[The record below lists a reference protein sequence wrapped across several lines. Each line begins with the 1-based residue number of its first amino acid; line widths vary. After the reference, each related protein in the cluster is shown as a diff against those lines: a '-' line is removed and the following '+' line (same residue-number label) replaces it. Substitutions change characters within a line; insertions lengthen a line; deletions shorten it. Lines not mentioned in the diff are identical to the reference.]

1 MDAYQ
6 LIRDVVGIKKPLPK
20 KSIYAKD
27 WLSWY
32 RGKVIGYHNYRIY
45 NGANYLDLTRKT
57 LGMPKFIC
65 ESWANLLMNER
76 CDIVLPDAEKEK
88 LDKILYETNFW
99 QKANDGI
106 EKSFALGIGALVVGI
121 TDLRIGESSGAV
133 DTSESKIEINFVNET
148 KIFPITIKNRNVT
161 ECAFVT
167 QGTDETYIV
176 VHVLNEQKEYEIH
189 NFILDDK
196 QVLKDKYVFKTMSKI
211 PWFFIIRPNLSS
223 NFITEMID
231 EEIGISIYANSID
244 VLMSIDNK
252 YDGFDL
258 EYVLGRKRMYISAEA
273 WTINKQ
279 DGTYTRTFD
288 PYDQLYYHLPENDDG
303 KPLITTKDDNLRYD
317 AFVRGINTEM
327 SLLSMKCGL
336 GENFFK
342 FDGASIATATQ
353 VVSENSTLFRNIK
366 KHEILLE
373 EVLLNLAK
381 VVIKASNDFTAVK
394 FSDIIDDEIK
404 VKFDDSIFEDRGSEM
419 DRDRL
424 DVQSG
429 IMSVPEFR
437 EKWYGEDADTAEQK
451 YNDQFLYK
459 IIENYLQAL
468 TTGAMTPQQYVDV
481 VFPNAQNKEE
491 IIAYIEQFIGKNSDM
506 SMEELYK
513 GDGQDEE
520 EIQEQEEEVLVE
532 EEPIEEDEEENEEE
546 IEDEEDEQGNQ

>member
-1 MDAYQ
+1 MDAGK

-76 CDIVLPDAEKEK
+76 CDIVLPDKEKEK
-88 LDKILYETNFW
+88 LDKILYDTNFW

-121 TDLRIGESSGAV
+121 TDLMIGENSGAV
-133 DTSESKIEINFVNET
+133 DTTESKIEINFVNET
-148 KIFPITIKNRNVT
+148 KIFPITIKNRNVI

-167 QGTDETYIV
+167 QGTDETYVV

-189 NFILDDK
+189 NFCLDDK
-196 QVLKDKYVFKTMSKI
+196 QQLKDKFVFQTKSKI
-211 PWFFIIRPNLSS
+211 PWFFILRPNLSS
-223 NFITEMID
+223 NFITELID
-231 EEIGISIYANSID
+231 EEIGISIYANSLD

-273 WTINKQ
+273 WTVNKQ
-279 DGTYTRTFD
+279 DGSYVRTFD

-317 AFVRGINTEM
+317 AYVRGINTEL

-342 FDGASIATATQ
+342 FDGSSIATATQ

-373 EVLLNLAK
+373 EILRNLTK
-381 VVIKASNDFTAVK
+381 VIVKASNDFTEIK
-394 FSDIIDDEIK
+394 FNEIDDEEIK
-404 VKFDDSIFEDRGSEM
+404 IKFDDSIFEDRNSEM
-419 DRDRL
+419 ERDRQ
-424 DVQSG
+424 DVIAG
-429 IMSVPEFR
+429 IMSVPEYR
-437 EKWYGEDADTAEQK
+437 EKWYGEDEDTANEK
-451 YNDQFLYK
+451 YNEQFLYK
-459 IIENYLQAL
+459 VIENYLQAL
-468 TTGAMTPQQYVDV
+468 TTGAMTPQQYVEV

-491 IIAYIEQFIGKNSDM
+491 IISYIENFIGKNNEPTM
-506 SMEELYK
+506 AELYG
-513 GDGQDEE
+513 GDGNVEEETEQETEQRDEE
-520 EIQEQEEEVLVE
+520 EGQEIL
-532 EEPIEEDEEENEEE
+532 EEENEQ
-546 IEDEEDEQGNQ
+546 DNQ

>member
-1 MDAYQ
+1 MDAVKI
-6 LIRDVVGIKKPLPK
+6 IRDVIGLTKPLPK

-76 CDIVLPDAEKEK
+76 CDIVLPDGDKEK
-88 LDKILYETNFW
+88 LDKILYDTNFW

-121 TDLRIGESSGAV
+121 TDLRVGENSGAV

-167 QGTDETYIV
+167 QGTDETYVV
-176 VHVLNEQKEYEIH
+176 VHILNDRKEYEIH

-196 QVLKDKYVFKTMSKI
+196 QQLKEKFAFNTLSKI
-211 PWFFIIRPNLSS
+211 PWFFIVRPNLSS

-231 EEIGISIYANSID
+231 EEIGISIYANSLD

-273 WTINKQ
+273 WTVNKQ
-279 DGTYTRTFD
+279 DGSYQRTFD
-288 PYDQLYYHLPENDDG
+288 PYDQLYYHLPENDEG
-303 KPLITTKDDNLRYD
+303 KPLITTKDDALRYD
-317 AFVRGINTEM
+317 AYVRGINTEL

-342 FDGASIATATQ
+342 FDGSSIATATQ

-373 EVLLNLAK
+373 EILRNLTK
-381 VVIKASNDFTAVK
+381 VVIKASNDFTAIK
-394 FSDIIDDEIK
+394 FSEIADDEICI
-404 VKFDDSIFEDRGSEM
+404 KFDDSIFEDRNAEM
-419 DRDRL
+419 ERDRQ
-424 DVQSG
+424 DVIAG
-429 IMSVPEFR
+429 IMSAPEYR
-437 EKWYGEDADTAEQK
+437 EKWYGEDEETANQK
-451 YNDQFLYK
+451 YKEQFLYK
-459 IIENYLQAL
+459 TIENYLQAL
-468 TTGAMTPQQYVDV
+468 TTGAMTPTQYVEV
-481 VFPNAQNKEE
+481 VFPTAPNKEE
-491 IIAYIEQFIGKNSDM
+491 IIEYIENFIGNSNEPTM
-506 SMEELYK
+506 AELYG
-513 GDGQDEE
+513 GDGN
-520 EIQEQEEEVLVE
+520 EEEVLQGQQEEGQEEIVQE
-532 EEPIEEDEEENEEE
+532 EETEQEELEEEQENEQ
-546 IEDEEDEQGNQ
+546 DNQ

>member
-1 MDAYQ
+1 MDAVK
-6 LIRDVVGIKKPLPK
+6 IIKDVVGITKPLPK

-76 CDIVLPDAEKEK
+76 CDIVLPDEQKEK
-88 LDKILYETNFW
+88 LDQILYNTNFW

-106 EKSFALGIGALVVGI
+106 EKSFALGIGALVLSVHNLKVG
-121 TDLRIGESSGAV
+121 ENSGYV
-133 DTSESKIEINFVNET
+133 DSTNSKLEIDFVNET
-148 KIFPITIKNRNVT
+148 KIFPITVKNRAIT
-161 ECAFVT
+161 ECAFIT
-167 QGTDETYIV
+167 KSTDETYIV
-176 VHVLNEQKEYEIH
+176 VHVMGENGEYEIH
-189 NFILDDK
+189 NFCLDHKDT
-196 QVLKDKYVFKTMSKI
+196 LKDKWVFKTKSKI
-211 PWFFIIRPNLSS
+211 PWFFILRPNLSS
-223 NFITEMID
+223 NYITEMMD
-231 EEIGISIYANSID
+231 DEIGISIYANSLD

-279 DGTYTRTFD
+279 DGSYTRTFD

-317 AFVRGINTEM
+317 AYVRGLNTEL

-342 FDGASIATATQ
+342 FDGTSIATATQ

-373 EVLLNLAK
+373 EILISLTKVL
-381 VVIKASNDFTAVK
+381 IKASNDFTSIK
-394 FSDIIDDEIK
+394 FPEIANEEIK
-404 VKFDDSIFEDRGSEM
+404 IKFDDSIFEDRGSEM

-424 DVQSG
+424 DVQAG

-437 EKWYGEDADTAEQK
+437 EKWYGEDLETAKEK
-451 YNDQFLYK
+451 YNESFLYK
-459 IIENYLQAL
+459 VIENYLQAL
-468 TTGAMTPQQYVDV
+468 TTGAMTPEQYVEV
-481 VFPNAQNKEE
+481 VFPNAKNKPE
-491 IIAYIEQFIGKNSDM
+491 IIAYIESFLGKTGEPTM
-506 SMEELYK
+506 SELYE
-513 GDGQDEE
+513 GDGS
-520 EIQEQEEEVLVE
+520 
-532 EEPIEEDEEENEEE
+532 EENALQVDQELQAESE
-546 IEDEEDEQGNQ
+546 AEKNEKEKEVEDEQDSQ

>member
-1 MDAYQ
+1 MDAVK
-6 LIRDVVGIKKPLPK
+6 LIRDVVGLKKPLPR
-20 KSIYAKD
+20 KSVYAKD

-76 CDIVLPDAEKEK
+76 CDITLPDVEKEK
-88 LDKILYETNFW
+88 LDKILYDTNFW

-121 TDLRIGESSGAV
+121 TDLRVGENSGAV

-148 KIFPITIKNRNVT
+148 KLFPITIKNRNVT

-167 QGTDETYIV
+167 QGTDETYVV
-176 VHVLNEQKEYEIH
+176 VHILNEQKEYDIH

-196 QVLKDKYVFKTMSKI
+196 QRVKESYVFNTKSKI
-211 PWFFIIRPNLSS
+211 PWFFIIRPNISS

-231 EEIGISIYANSID
+231 EEIGISVYANSLD

-279 DGTYTRTFD
+279 DGTYQRTFD

-303 KPLITTKDDNLRYD
+303 KPLITTKDDALRYD
-317 AFVRGINTEM
+317 AYVRGINTEL
-327 SLLSMKCGL
+327 SLLSMKTGL

-353 VVSENSTLFRNIK
+353 VISENSTLFRNIK

-373 EVLLNLAK
+373 EVLLNLTK
-381 VVIKASNDFTAVK
+381 VIIKASNDFTPIK
-394 FSDIIDDEIK
+394 FGQINDDEIK
-404 VKFDDSIFEDRGSEM
+404 VKFDDSIFEDRGTEM
-419 DRDRL
+419 ERDRQ
-424 DVQSG
+424 DVIAG

-437 EKWYGEDADTAEQK
+437 EKWYGEDEETAMEK
-451 YNDQFLYK
+451 YQDQFLYK
-459 IIENYLQAL
+459 VIENYLQAL
-468 TTGAMTPQQYVDV
+468 TTGAMTPTQYVEV
-481 VFPNAQNKEE
+481 VFPKAPNKEE
-491 IIAYIEQFIGKNSDM
+491 IIAYIENFIGRNNEPT
-506 SMEELYK
+506 MEELYR
-513 GDGQDEE
+513 GDGNEE
-520 EIQEQEEEVLVE
+520 ETNQEDETIQEEEMVE
-532 EEPIEEDEEENEEE
+532 TEETEL
-546 IEDEEDEQGNQ
+546 EEDEQDNQ